1 MYGIPEK
8 SYRLILNSF
17 KDFEQI
23 EKVAIYGSRAMG
35 NYIKGSDIDLVLYGK
50 NLNQNSLLK
59 LKTKL
64 EQELPIPF
72 YFDITHYESLPDNDL
87 KKHIDNYSKKI
98 YPL

>member
-8 SYRLILNSF
+8 SYRLILDSLKN
-17 KDFEQI
+17 FEQI
-23 EKVAIYGSRAMG
+23 EKAAIYGSRAMG
-35 NYIKGSDIDLVLYGK
+35 NFKRGSDIDLVVYG
-50 NLNQNSLLK
+50 NCLNQNSLLK

-72 YFDITHYESLPDNDL
+72 FFDITHYESLTENDL
-87 KKHIDNYSKKI
+87 KEHIDNHSKMI

>member
-8 SYRLILNSF
+8 SYQLILNSF
-17 KDFEQI
+17 KNCEQI
-23 EKVAIYGSRAMG
+23 ERAAIYGSRAMG
-35 NYIKGSDIDLVLYGK
+35 NYKKGSDIDLVVYGK
-50 NLNQNSLLK
+50 RLNHNILLK

-72 YFDITHYESLPDNDL
+72 YFDITHYESLPENDL
-87 KKHIDNYSKKI
+87 KKHIDNYSKII

>member
-35 NYIKGSDIDLVLYGK
+35 NYKKGSDIDLVVYGK
-50 NLNQNSLLK
+50 SLNQNLLLK

-72 YFDITHYESLPDNDL
+72 YFDITHFESLPENDL
-87 KKHIDNYSKKI
+87 KEHIDNHSKII
-98 YPL
+98 YPI

>member
-23 EKVAIYGSRAMG
+23 EKVAVYGSRAIG
-35 NYIKGSDIDLVLYGK
+35 NFKRGSDIDLVVYGK
-50 NLNQNSLLK
+50 SLNQISVLK

-87 KKHIDNYSKKI
+87 KKHIDNYSKII
-98 YPL
+98 YPF